1 VEVTRVLFHAPRSPF
16 PFRRASHKKTLLVV
30 CIALSVAATAPRRAA
45 GLIVFDPENYS
56 QNLLTA
62 ARTLESIQNQI
73 RSLENEAQ
81 MLVNQAKNLA
91 AMPQSLVAPLTA
103 DIAAIHR
110 LIAEAQGVAFDVHR
124 TMQEFAELYPR
135 LRPSSASSDT
145 QTRQA
150 EARWNNSYSALQQ
163 TLHVQ
168 SKVVQSIET
177 DSKALAGLIDGST
190 KASGALQA
198 LQSGNELL
206 ALGVKQAF
214 QTQTLI
220 AAQARADALR
230 SAEDRAGSLAAKA
243 RFSQFIGNG
252 KAYQR

>member
-1 VEVTRVLFHAPRSPF
+1 MGANPT
-16 PFRRASHKKTLLVV
+16 
-30 CIALSVAATAPRRAA
+30 
-45 GLIVFDPENYS
+45 
-56 QNLLTA
+56 Q
-62 ARTLESIQNQI
+62 
-73 RSLENEAQ
+73 
-81 MLVNQAKNLA
+81 
-91 AMPQSLVAPLTA
+91 
-103 DIAAIHR
+103 
-110 LIAEAQGVAFDVHR
+110 AQGVAFDVKQ

-135 LRPSSASSDT
+135 LRPSSASDT

-150 EARWNNSYSALQQ
+150 EARWANSYSALRQ
-163 TLHVQ
+163 TLLVQ

-220 AAQARADALR
+220 AAQARADALK
-230 SAEDRAGSLAAKA
+230 SAEERAGSLAATA

-252 KAYQR
+252 KAYPR